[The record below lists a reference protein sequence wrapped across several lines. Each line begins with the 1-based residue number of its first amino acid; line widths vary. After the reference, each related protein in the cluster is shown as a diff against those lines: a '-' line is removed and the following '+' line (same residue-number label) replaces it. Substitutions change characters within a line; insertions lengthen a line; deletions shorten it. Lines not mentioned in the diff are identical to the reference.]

1 MKTKVQ
7 NMDPHKAIQCV
18 NYLKYAVS
26 FPADIP
32 NELMVFYDW

>member
-7 NMDPHKAIQCV
+7 NMDAHKAIQCD

-32 NELMVFYDW
+32 NDLMVFYDW

>member
-1 MKTKVQ
+1 
-7 NMDPHKAIQCV
+7 MDAHKAIQYE

-26 FPADIP
+26 FLAVIP